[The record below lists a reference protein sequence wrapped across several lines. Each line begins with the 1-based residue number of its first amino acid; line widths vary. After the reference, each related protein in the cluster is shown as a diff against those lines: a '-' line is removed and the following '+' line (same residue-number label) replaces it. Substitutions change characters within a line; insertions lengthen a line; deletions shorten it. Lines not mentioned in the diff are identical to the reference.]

1 MVESY
6 CYDSYLLFRKDK
18 SGLRGF
24 GGRLFDCLEGK
35 GEEVFEQDD
44 KLDQNVLAEA
54 AIIQLES
61 TGWQKQ

>member
-1 MVESY
+1 MVF
-6 CYDSYLLFRKDK
+6 YLLLRKDE
-18 SGLRGF
+18 SGLRSF

-61 TGWQKQ
+61 

>member
-1 MVESY
+1 MVF
-6 CYDSYLLFRKDK
+6 YLLLRKDE

-24 GGRLFDCLEGK
+24 GGRLFDRLEGK
-35 GEEVFEQDD
+35 GEEVLVQDD

>member
-1 MVESY
+1 MVF
-6 CYDSYLLFRKDK
+6 YLLLRKDE

-35 GEEVFEQDD
+35 GEEVLVQDD

-61 TGWQKQ
+61 